1 MAGKVNVPLTVA
13 IQGLAKTQSQLSQ
26 LGKGISSV
34 GKTAGL
40 AAVGFAAFAGGI
52 QVGNFIAQAVAGA
65 RDLERNYAGL
75 KAVFED
81 LTPRM
86 KNFSETAVGMGL
98 SMTDA
103 SKASIF
109 IGSVLKQS
117 GFAIDETADL
127 TERLVGLA
135 TDLSITYGY
144 DVQEALMGMTALF
157 RGEYD
162 PIEKFGVAMK
172 QSEINSELAAKG
184 LGNLEGAARRFAEQQ
199 IRVELLFQRSQDAQG
214 AFTRQT
220 GTLAVEQLKLAATF
234 ENVKDTV
241 AVSLLPGI
249 AGAMGE
255 MQGILERLAPEM
267 EAAFEKAAP
276 ALERLVDV
284 LMPLIEGSLKVLID
298 GFGKAAEFVDKLLD
312 PSTSLGEALAAIGV
326 AMQGLIEQIN
336 NGLEEN
342 PWIAQLAG
350 WLGETLLNAIHDVI
364 YGITVFV
371 GILGVF
377 GEQWHAFVTGDWQTL
392 FNTDWSGQIQ
402 GVIDTQAALNAERL
416 EIIQVNAELKETER
430 LAKKITA
437 QAAGLSLSNLPKY
450 IRDGLKKQ
458 DDVAVVPETPI
469 SPKTTKAIKD
479 YVKDFTDK
487 IAEETKK
494 QRARLQLQSMTDS
507 EGLIDMILGSQGW
520 EKIWLQIK
528 QGKLSLETLEKQ
540 FRNTAAGAK
549 ELADAT
555 AKAEADLKDYND
567 ALKEIQVTL
576 DEELASI
583 RKRFDDVRLGFKDLT
598 DSFNVLPTVAR
609 QLGEF
614 EQEASSYLESLQE
627 SLLNAFRNG
636 DIFEAGYNELRAYAN
651 KELGLLAGIQRKRD
665 ELAERSNLAESLINE
680 YRTAFTASLSLSD
693 LMNSLAEDT
702 EKRTVTE
709 VSKGVARLGNDLR
722 QFNVTVSRSYEETI
736 GKVTDKSAGLLEGF
750 RTMAEKARG
759 FGEAL
764 RKLKAMGLDSRLFNE
779 IVQSGVEAGSATAQ
793 ALIDGGVD
801 SIKEINSLYNEID
814 TIGGELGFDVSKT
827 YFDAGKELIDSLLEG
842 MRADQEALENEAR
855 TMAEAFAKAFQSKL
869 NVSITVSQ
877 NAAEAAAEAVAG
889 TAIDKLEVPSLAID
903 QEALATLKTLIEK
916 ANNYIIRLG
925 GTDLNLTAGAVIKR
939 DLYQELF
946 NMVQAG
952 KQVDLTGIESGLT
965 SAELAQRAAAA
976 GATTNIVIN
985 VSTDATQS
993 NAMVGQ
999 TIANVINDYAN
1010 KGGSVLSSRVIA

>member
-26 LGKGISSV
+26 LTKGISTV

-52 QVGNFIAQAVAGA
+52 QIGNFIGQAVSGA

-86 KNFSETAVGMGL
+86 KSFSETAVNMGL

-103 SKASIF
+103 SKSSIF

-117 GFAIDETADL
+117 GFAIGETADL
-127 TERLVGLA
+127 TERLVELA

-184 LGNLEGAARRFAEQQ
+184 MGNLEGAARRYAEQQ
-199 IRVELLFQRSQDAQG
+199 VRVQLLLERSADAHG
-214 AFTRQT
+214 AFARQS

-241 AVSLLPGI
+241 ATSLLPGL
-249 AGAMGE
+249 AGAMTE
-255 MQGILERLAPEM
+255 MQGILERLAPQI

-276 ALERLVDV
+276 VLERLVDV
-284 LMPLIEGSLKVLID
+284 LMPLIESGLEILID
-298 GFGKAAEFVDKLLD
+298 GFEKATEFVGELLD
-312 PSTSLGEALAAIGV
+312 PTSGLGEALAAIGV

-342 PWIAQLAG
+342 PWIEQLAS

-371 GILGVF
+371 GVLGVF

-392 FNTDWSGQIQ
+392 FQTDWSGQID
-402 GVIDTQAALNAERL
+402 GVMETQKALNAERL

-450 IRDGLKKQ
+450 IRDSLNQKE
-458 DDVAVVPETPI
+458 DEIITPESPI

-494 QRARLQLQSMTDS
+494 QRARLQLESMTDS

-555 AKAEADLKDYND
+555 AKAEADLKAYND
-567 ALKEIQVTL
+567 ALAEIQATL
-576 DEELASI
+576 DAELASI

-614 EQEASSYLESLQE
+614 EQEASSYLQSLQE
-627 SLLNAFRNG
+627 SLLDAFRNA

-651 KELGLLAGIQRKRD
+651 QELALLMGIQRKRD

-693 LMNSLAEDT
+693 LMSKLAEDT

-709 VSKGVARLGNDLR
+709 VSKGVVRLGDDLR

-736 GKVTDKSAGLLEGF
+736 GKITDKSAGLLEGF

-827 YFDAGKELIDSLLEG
+827 YFDAGKELIDSLLAG
-842 MRADQEALENEAR
+842 MRAEQDALETQAT
-855 TMAEAFAKAFQSKL
+855 TMAEAFAAAFQSKL
-869 NVSITVSQ
+869 NIAISVSQ
-877 NAAEAAAEAVAG
+877 NAAEAAANA
-889 TAIDKLEVPSLAID
+889 TANAAINQLDVPALEID
-903 QEALATLKTLIEK
+903 QASLNTLKGLIER
-916 ANNYIIRLG
+916 ANDYIINLG
-925 GTDLNLTAGAVIKR
+925 GTNLEATAGAAVKR
-939 DLYQELF
+939 DLYQELYD
-946 NMVQAG
+946 
-952 KQVDLTGIESGLT
+952 QVAKGSMIDLTGIESGLT
-965 SAELAQRAAAA
+965 SSELAQRVATASGSQVVYNVTVNADGRATGARA
-976 GATTNIVIN
+976 GQAVVEALQTFQNANGNFTT
-985 VSTDATQS
+985 
-993 NAMVGQ
+993 
-999 TIANVINDYAN
+999 Y
-1010 KGGSVLSSRVIA
+1010 LL

>member
-1 MAGKVNVPLTVA
+1 
-13 IQGLAKTQSQLSQ
+13 
-26 LGKGISSV
+26 
-34 GKTAGL
+34 
-40 AAVGFAAFAGGI
+40 
-52 QVGNFIAQAVAGA
+52 
-65 RDLERNYAGL
+65 
-75 KAVFED
+75 
-81 LTPRM
+81 
-86 KNFSETAVGMGL
+86 
-98 SMTDA
+98 
-103 SKASIF
+103 
-109 IGSVLKQS
+109 
-117 GFAIDETADL
+117 
-127 TERLVGLA
+127 
-135 TDLSITYGY
+135 
-144 DVQEALMGMTALF
+144 MGMTALF

-184 LGNLEGAARRFAEQQ
+184 MGNLEGAARRYAEQQ
-199 IRVELLFQRSQDAQG
+199 VRVQLLLERSADAHG
-214 AFTRQT
+214 AFARQS

-241 AVSLLPGI
+241 ATSLLPGL
-249 AGAMGE
+249 AGAMTE
-255 MQGILERLAPEM
+255 MQGILERLAPQI

-276 ALERLVDV
+276 VLERLVDV
-284 LMPLIEGSLKVLID
+284 LMPLIESGLEILID
-298 GFGKAAEFVDKLLD
+298 GFEKATEFVGELLD
-312 PSTSLGEALAAIGV
+312 PTSGLGEALAAIGV

-342 PWIAQLAG
+342 PWIEQLAS

-371 GILGVF
+371 GVLGVF

-392 FNTDWSGQIQ
+392 FQTDWSGQID
-402 GVIDTQAALNAERL
+402 GVMETQKALNAERL

-450 IRDGLKKQ
+450 IRDSLNQKE
-458 DDVAVVPETPI
+458 DEIITPESPI

-494 QRARLQLQSMTDS
+494 QRARLQLESMTDS

-555 AKAEADLKDYND
+555 AKAEADLKAYND
-567 ALKEIQVTL
+567 ALAEIQATL
-576 DEELASI
+576 DAELASI

-614 EQEASSYLESLQE
+614 EQEASSYLQSLQE
-627 SLLNAFRNG
+627 SLLDAFRNA

-651 KELGLLAGIQRKRD
+651 QELALLMGIQRKRD

-693 LMNSLAEDT
+693 LMSKLAEDT

-709 VSKGVARLGNDLR
+709 VSKGVVRLGDDLR

-736 GKVTDKSAGLLEGF
+736 GKITDKSAGLLEGF

-827 YFDAGKELIDSLLEG
+827 YFDAGKELIDSLLAG
-842 MRADQEALENEAR
+842 MRAEQDALETQAT
-855 TMAEAFAKAFQSKL
+855 TMAEAFAAAFQSKL
-869 NVSITVSQ
+869 NIAISVSQ
-877 NAAEAAAEAVAG
+877 NAAEAAANA
-889 TAIDKLEVPSLAID
+889 TANAAINQLDVPALEID
-903 QEALATLKTLIEK
+903 QASLNTLKGLIER
-916 ANNYIIRLG
+916 ANDYIINLG
-925 GTDLNLTAGAVIKR
+925 GTNLEATAGAAVKR
-939 DLYQELF
+939 DLYQELYD
-946 NMVQAG
+946 
-952 KQVDLTGIESGLT
+952 QVAKGSMIDLTGIESGLT
-965 SAELAQRAAAA
+965 SSELAQRVATASGSQVVYNVTVNADGRATGARA
-976 GATTNIVIN
+976 GQAVVEALQTFQNANGNFTT
-985 VSTDATQS
+985 
-993 NAMVGQ
+993 
-999 TIANVINDYAN
+999 Y
-1010 KGGSVLSSRVIA
+1010 LL